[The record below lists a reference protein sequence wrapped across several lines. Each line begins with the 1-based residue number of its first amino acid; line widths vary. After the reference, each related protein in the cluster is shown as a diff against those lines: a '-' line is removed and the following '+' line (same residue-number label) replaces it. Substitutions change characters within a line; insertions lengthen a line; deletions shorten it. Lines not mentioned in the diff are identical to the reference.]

1 MALLSNSDTLRVVL
15 FVLLGLGCIGG
26 IVAVALSDVLMK
38 EIAFIFLGLGIVF
51 FFGDATQVLINAY
64 NVREYENQKNKPPKT
79 FRPTEEQV
87 QQTLDTYFGPP
98 KKPTETP
105 ALLIPV
111 GPGN

>member
-1 MALLSNSDTLRVVL
+1 MALLSKSDTLRVVL

-26 IVAVALSDVLMK
+26 IVAVALSDILMK

-51 FFGDATQVLINAY
+51 FLGDATQVLINAY
-64 NVREYENQKNKPPKT
+64 NVQEYEEQKNKPP
-79 FRPTEEQV
+79 
-87 QQTLDTYFGPP
+87 P
-98 KKPTETP
+98 KKPAETP

>member
-64 NVREYENQKNKPPKT
+64 NVQEYEKQKNKPPST
-79 FRPTEEQV
+79 IQPTEEQV
-87 QQTLDTYFGPP
+87 KANLNFFFGPP
-98 KKPTETP
+98 KKITETP

-111 GPGN
+111 GS